1 MKKRRKKKLLLMTMT
16 MMMMLILQMR
26 KMKKTK
32 LSYLLKKD
40 QKNYQK
46 LHYSEEEMKM
56 KIF

>member
-1 MKKRRKKKLLLMTMT
+1 MT

-46 LHYSEEEMKM
+46 LHYSEEEMRM